1 MNLRTL
7 GQAVDACQIFV
18 TSVSTTKK
26 MFYLQMNQM
35 FLSTATFKLL
45 GAELSVPEIWQNVF
59 GIVLFY
65 NLAVSSALRAPST
78 RTRKQENIFF

>member
-1 MNLRTL
+1 MNLKTL

-26 MFYLQMNQM
+26 MFYLQMNKM

-45 GAELSVPEIWQNVF
+45 GAELSVPEI
-59 GIVLFY
+59 
-65 NLAVSSALRAPST
+65 
-78 RTRKQENIFF
+78 